1 VVDDN
6 PHNLKLARV
15 LLTGE
20 GYEVRTAADAEEALT
35 VLAGFTPRLVLMDIQ
50 LPGMDG
56 LELTR
61 RLKADPARRHI
72 VVVALTAYAMKGD
85 EAKAVAAGCDGYIAK
100 PIDTAAL
107 TALVADLLLE
117 ERIDTDRVVAMP
129 IDGDD
134 VDTARLIS
142 SCSRARTRS
151 GGWPSTFTGSS
162 TRRCGWPGPRPPPPR
177 PAAHGLRSSPA
188 GARERVPTRSGISEP
203 PRERGRSSRPSPRA
217 SEPASG
223 SRSASASSRRWGG
236 EITITSDVGK
246 GTMVRVMI
254 PAGEIQEDEFRSVP
268 RVQVAP
274 RRGRILVVDD
284 EAPVASVIRR
294 ALGREHEVQVLTS
307 ATEAFRRLDGGE
319 RYDVILCD
327 LMMPVMTGMEL
338 HAELTRAV
346 PDQAAC
352 IIFLTGGAFTPGART
367 FLDQVPNPRLEKP
380 FQIQALRGLV
390 NERLH

>member
-1 VVDDN
+1 
-6 PHNLKLARV
+6 
-15 LLTGE
+15 
-20 GYEVRTAADAEEALT
+20 
-35 VLAGFTPRLVLMDIQ
+35 
-50 LPGMDG
+50 
-56 LELTR
+56 
-61 RLKADPARRHI
+61 
-72 VVVALTAYAMKGD
+72 
-85 EAKAVAAGCDGYIAK
+85 
-100 PIDTAAL
+100 
-107 TALVADLLLE
+107 
-117 ERIDTDRVVAMP
+117 
-129 IDGDD
+129 
-134 VDTARLIS
+134 
-142 SCSRARTRS
+142 
-151 GGWPSTFTGSS
+151 
-162 TRRCGWPGPRPPPPR
+162 
-177 PAAHGLRSSPA
+177 
-188 GARERVPTRSGISEP
+188 
-203 PRERGRSSRPSPRA
+203 
-217 SEPASG
+217 
-223 SRSASASSRRWGG
+223 
-236 EITITSDVGK
+236 
-246 GTMVRVMI
+246 MVRVMI